1 MVIVTLLV
9 SMSSCRKPVYLNRY
23 DSYSSVETSRYENS
37 GPVYRKSN
45 LELLLLGKNRW
56 ETQKLLGEPNGR
68 SLNQRNEHIWDYR
81 RAAID
86 DKTGEIFEWSLITLT
101 FTTGKCSG
109 IDLTLQRSP
118 PLLQKP

>member
-1 MVIVTLLV
+1 
-9 SMSSCRKPVYLNRY
+9 MSSCRKPVYLNRY
-23 DSYSSVETSRYENS
+23 NSYSSVETSRNDNT
-37 GPVYRKSN
+37 GPVYRKPN

-56 ETQKLLGEPNGR
+56 EAQKMLGEPNGR

-86 DKTGEIFEWSLITLT
+86 DKTGEVFEWSLITLT
-101 FTTGKCSG
+101 FTTGKCSR

-118 PLLQKP
+118 PLLQKPE